1 MSPIINQEILNSVPD
16 ELIRPLLALCMR
28 TLQYNS
34 RETYEDILEELNA
47 IQTSNEIQ
55 EVQFLRGRLRS
66 AVQLRICA
74 MQDVQQWLR
83 AKGQDAEP
91 TEVYVNRWYVG
102 MLVDGQRKGYLVSHE
117 PDSID
122 QEAMEEKSRAV
133 VLEATQDD
141 SVFDS

>member
-55 EVQFLRGRLRS
+55 AVQFLRGRLRS

-83 AKGQDAEP
+83 ANGQDAEP

-102 MLVDGQRKGYLVSHE
+102 MLVDGQRKGYLVSHA
-117 PDSID
+117 PDGID